1 MQRSIKMRKELVFLA
16 ILLVAAIVSVSGCI
30 VAAVGA
36 GAGTVAY
43 VRGDMETVE
52 SASIDSVYRAVEK
65 AVDKLGLT
73 GAEKTK
79 DELTAKITARDAE
92 DKKIIIRLTSTGRMS
107 TKLSIRIGTFGD
119 EIKSR
124 RIYEEIKKYL

>member
-1 MQRSIKMRKELVFLA
+1 MRKEQVFLA
-16 ILLVAAIVSVSGCI
+16 ILLGAVAVSVSGCI

-52 SASIDSVYRAVEK
+52 SAGIDSVYKAAEK
-65 AVDKLGLT
+65 AVDNLGLT
-73 GAEKTK
+73 GIEKTK
-79 DELTAKITARDAE
+79 DELTAKIKARDSE
-92 DKKIIIRLTSTGRMS
+92 DKKVTIRLTSTGRMS

>member
-1 MQRSIKMRKELVFLA
+1 MRKEMVFLA
-16 ILLVAAIVSVSGCI
+16 ILLGAAIVMVSGCL
-30 VAAVGA
+30 VAAVGV

-43 VRGDMETVE
+43 VRCDMETVE
-52 SASIDSVYRAVEK
+52 PAGIDAVYKAAEK
-65 AVDKLGLT
+65 AVDNLGLR
-73 GAEKTK
+73 GIEKTK
-79 DELTAKITARDAE
+79 DELTAKIKARDSE
-92 DKKIIIRLTSTGRMS
+92 DKKVTIRLTSAGRMS